1 MDLFQNIIELVI
13 KKQHCNDYYNLNTI
27 NKSKMFALYPMYF
40 FTADNEAHMTK
51 FTALKEN
58 ILENKYLADE
68 QKEMYLEIFYESQ
81 TIYHSLIKF
90 SNLVKYK
97 ITKKFD
103 MDCDIRFNN
112 LSNFPEKQKI
122 SLIHYNTKY
131 IFRLSDLC
139 KLWKDALMQTRGIKP
154 NPTFPKNPFIRKVF
168 LRNHLL
174 AIYLKLKE
182 TDFKI
187 PLCIQAFFNFNFDID
202 TFKYKCYPLLKDKA
216 IDYYFYHESS
226 AIQKLYDIVSMLR
239 ERKTQIGDTYIS
251 DHFDIETKIEIVN
264 KLKKYLIMHLY
275 ATESCNPIKRMMYN
289 DKCEQGLINFF
300 KENSE
305 FCNTRLIWPRR
316 TRTRNSL
323 PYGLPAPINLPPL
336 TSDSDDN
343 LEQSTDS
350 LTEST
355 DSVTFQLPQN
365 LRDSID
371 EILNSPIENPLNY
384 DILQEAE
391 TLINSAIH
399 NDDIDI
405 EDVENNDE
413 EELIPTVTVDLNNLT
428 NDN

>member
-1 MDLFQNIIELVI
+1 
-13 KKQHCNDYYNLNTI
+13 
-27 NKSKMFALYPMYF
+27 
-40 FTADNEAHMTK
+40 
-51 FTALKEN
+51 
-58 ILENKYLADE
+58 
-68 QKEMYLEIFYESQ
+68 
-81 TIYHSLIKF
+81 
-90 SNLVKYK
+90 
-97 ITKKFD
+97 
-103 MDCDIRFNN
+103 
-112 LSNFPEKQKI
+112 
-122 SLIHYNTKY
+122 
-131 IFRLSDLC
+131 
-139 KLWKDALMQTRGIKP
+139 
-154 NPTFPKNPFIRKVF
+154 
-168 LRNHLL
+168 
-174 AIYLKLKE
+174 
-182 TDFKI
+182 
-187 PLCIQAFFNFNFDID
+187 
-202 TFKYKCYPLLKDKA
+202 
-216 IDYYFYHESS
+216 
-226 AIQKLYDIVSMLR
+226 
-239 ERKTQIGDTYIS
+239 
-251 DHFDIETKIEIVN
+251 
-264 KLKKYLIMHLY
+264 MHLY